1 MRDDPVIERIR
12 KVRTKISEEHD
23 HDITRLIKHYQK
35 MEKTTERR
43 FYKKHI
49 EKEDKVI

>member
-23 HDITRLIKHYQK
+23 HDITRLIKHYQA
-35 MEKTTERR
+35 MEKTTKRR
-43 FYKKHI
+43 FFKRDI
-49 EKEDKVI
+49 KEDRVA